1 MGKNIVLV
9 ATLDTKGTEA
19 AFIRDIISTKR
30 HQPIVVDSG
39 VQGQP
44 KIRADIGRTQVAK
57 AGGGSIKKIA
67 AANDRGAA
75 VAVMANGVEKIVS
88 RMYARGE
95 VDAIISIGGS
105 AGTTVGTQAM
115 RALPVGVPKLMVS
128 TLASGDTR
136 PYVGTK
142 DVTMMYSVV
151 DISGMNRVSR
161 AVFANA
167 ANAICAMA
175 TAKRTSKA
183 DRPLLGATMFGVTTP
198 CVEKVRSALE
208 TPEVGFELL
217 VFHATGTGGEAME
230 SLIND
235 GLITGVVDVTTTE
248 LADELVGG
256 VLSAGPD
263 RLEAAGNAGIPQV
276 VCPGATDMVNFG
288 SIETVPAKFKKRLF
302 HIHNPTVTLMRTTP
316 AENKK
321 LGEITAS
328 KLNKAKGPAAAV
340 IPLQGVSQ
348 IDAPGYSFHAPKAD
362 KAYRDAFMKT
372 INEKK
377 VLVKEVDANI
387 NDDVFAAEVVATF
400 LEISAP

>member
-44 KIRADIGRTQVAK
+44 KIRADIGRVQVAK

-167 ANAICAMA
+167 ANAISAMA

>member
-19 AFIRDIISTKR
+19 AFIRDIIDSKR

-44 KIRADIGRTQVAK
+44 KIRADISRAQVAK
-57 AGGGSIKKIA
+57 AGGKSIKKIA
-67 AANDRGAA
+67 SANDRGAA
-75 VAVMANGVEKIVS
+75 VAVMADGVEKIIS

-288 SIETVPAKFKKRLF
+288 PRETVPAKFKKRLF

-321 LGEITAS
+321 LGEITAT

-387 NDDVFAAEVVATF
+387 N
-400 LEISAP
+400 

>member
-9 ATLDTKGTEA
+9 ATLDTKGIEA
-19 AFIRDIISTKR
+19 AFIRDISTSKR
-30 HQPIVVDSG
+30 LRPIVIDSG

-44 KIRADIGRTQVAK
+44 KIRADISRAQVAK
-57 AGGGSIKKIA
+57 AGGSSLSKIA
-67 AANDRGAA
+67 GANDRGAA
-75 VAVMANGVEKIVS
+75 VAVMANGAEKIVAK
-88 RMYARGE
+88 MHATGE
-95 VDAIISIGGS
+95 LDAIISIGGS

-175 TAKRTSKA
+175 RAKRTSKS
-183 DRPLLGATMFGVTTP
+183 DKPLLGATMFGVTTP
-198 CVEKVRSALE
+198 CVEKIRSALE

-217 VFHATGTGGEAME
+217 VFHATGTGGQAME
-230 SLIND
+230 GLIND
-235 GLITGVVDVTTTE
+235 GMITGVVDVTTTE

-263 RLEAAGNAGIPQV
+263 RLEAAGKAGIPQV
-276 VCPGATDMVNFG
+276 ICPGATDMVNFG
-288 SIETVPAKFKKRLF
+288 PKETVPAKFKKRLF
-302 HIHNPTVTLMRTTP
+302 HVHNPTVTLMRTTP
-316 AENKK
+316 AENKL
-321 LGEITAS
+321 LGEITAT
-328 KLNKAKGPAAAV
+328 KLNKAKGPTAAV

-348 IDAPGYSFHAPKAD
+348 IDAPGYSFHDPKAS

-372 INEKK
+372 INKK
-377 VLVKEVDANI
+377 ILVKEVDANI
-387 NDDVFAAEVVATF
+387 NDDIFAAEVVATF

>member
-9 ATLDTKGTEA
+9 ATLDTKGIEA
-19 AFIRDIISTKR
+19 AFIRDIITSKR
-30 HQPIVVDSG
+30 LRPIVIDSG

-44 KIRADIGRTQVAK
+44 KIRADISREQVAK
-57 AGGGSIKKIA
+57 AGGSSLKNLID
-67 AANDRGAA
+67 ANDRGAA
-75 VAVMANGVEKIVS
+75 VAVMANGAEKIVTKMHAS
-88 RMYARGE
+88 GE
-95 VDAIISIGGS
+95 LDAIISIGGS

-151 DISGMNRVSR
+151 DISGINRISR

-175 TAKRTSKA
+175 RAKRTSKA
-183 DRPLLGATMFGVTTP
+183 DKPLLAATMFGVTTP

-208 TPEVGFELL
+208 TPGVGFELL
-217 VFHATGTGGEAME
+217 VFHATGTGGQAME
-230 SLIND
+230 GLISD
-235 GLITGVVDVTTTE
+235 GMITGVLDITTTE

-263 RLEAAGNAGIPQV
+263 RLEAAGKAGIPQV
-276 VCPGATDMVNFG
+276 ICPGAIDMVNFG
-288 SIETVPAKFKKRLF
+288 PKETVPAKFKNRLF
-302 HIHNPTVTLMRTTP
+302 HVHNPTVTLMRTTP
-316 AENKK
+316 SENKL
-321 LGEITAS
+321 LGEITAT
-328 KLNKAKGPAAAV
+328 KLNRAKGPTAAV
-340 IPLQGVSQ
+340 IPLMGVSQ
-348 IDAPGYSFHAPKAD
+348 IDAPGYSFHDPKAD
-362 KAYRDAFMKT
+362 KAYRDAFMNT
-372 INEKK
+372 INSKK
-377 VLVKEVDANI
+377 VLVKQIDANI
-387 NDDVFAAEVVATF
+387 NDDIFAAEVVATF